1 METILLVFSLVTMVI
16 SIILLSLTILINANE
31 SKEEI
36 RLFSLLGF
44 SSFDIYSSF
53 IWHSLLQGFISFLMS
68 FVELIGIDYLI
79 NVLLSKMI
87 SSSIE
92 YRFNFYAA
100 ILELVLMI
108 SITLITGIIVST
120 SLLIKDKFEKKHL

>member
-1 METILLVFSLVTMVI
+1 MVYIYEPSDDLSIDI
-16 SIILLSLTILINANE
+16 S
-31 SKEEI
+31 
-36 RLFSLLGF
+36 
-44 SSFDIYSSF
+44 DIC
-53 IWHSLLQGFISFLMS
+53 ISFLMS

>member
-1 METILLVFSLVTMVI
+1 
-16 SIILLSLTILINANE
+16 
-31 SKEEI
+31 
-36 RLFSLLGF
+36 
-44 SSFDIYSSF
+44 
-53 IWHSLLQGFISFLMS
+53 MS

-92 YRFNFYAA
+92 YRFNFYAT

>member
-1 METILLVFSLVTMVI
+1 
-16 SIILLSLTILINANE
+16 
-31 SKEEI
+31 
-36 RLFSLLGF
+36 
-44 SSFDIYSSF
+44 
-53 IWHSLLQGFISFLMS
+53 MS

-120 SLLIKDKFEKKHL
+120 SLLIKDKFEKKHF